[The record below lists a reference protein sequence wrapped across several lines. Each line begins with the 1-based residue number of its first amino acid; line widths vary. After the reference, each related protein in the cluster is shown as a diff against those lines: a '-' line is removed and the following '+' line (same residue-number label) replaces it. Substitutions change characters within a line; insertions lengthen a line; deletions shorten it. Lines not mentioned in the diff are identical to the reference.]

1 MKPAETDVVL
11 AYHQMTFIQFEIMK
25 QAFLAGGDVLLD
37 GFSCK
42 EKIMKELRKIPP
54 AYTCARRSDDFSRD
68 LFQQLLKQ
76 LRICL
81 TSSMAID
88 KSTDKSDTADLVIS
102 VRYFDKEV
110 SEEFLSLISM
120 KGTTRAADFSEA
132 LVNFSEYNRLHLDS
146 LVSV

>member
-1 MKPAETDVVL
+1 
-11 AYHQMTFIQFEIMK
+11 
-25 QAFLAGGDVLLD
+25 
-37 GFSCK
+37 
-42 EKIMKELRKIPP
+42 
-54 AYTCARRSDDFSRD
+54 
-68 LFQQLLKQ
+68 
-76 LRICL
+76 
-81 TSSMAID
+81 MAID